1 MEESSWQA
9 AAFWYRAAMLCPKPT
24 NGFVQPELY
33 DYVPAMQLCVCY
45 DRMGKYRLASQM
57 NERALLLHPGDAA
70 ALANRTYFETRFWGQ
85 KKEKQG

>member
-1 MEESSWQA
+1 
-9 AAFWYRAAMLCPKPT
+9 MLCPKPT